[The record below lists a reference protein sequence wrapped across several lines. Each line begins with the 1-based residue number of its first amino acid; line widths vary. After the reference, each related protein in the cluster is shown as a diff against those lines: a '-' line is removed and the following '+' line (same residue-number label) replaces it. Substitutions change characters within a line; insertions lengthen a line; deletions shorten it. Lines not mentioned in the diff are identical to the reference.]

1 MFDQSTLVSC
11 IEALANNEWLR
22 LDVEPYVAEAEP
34 KLFYESNRDFLRVS
48 YSSSNVWPT
57 NPDFSLDF
65 EIENVAPATWL
76 ETFGSI
82 WIFPCHAKIMHRSHG
97 EVASIS
103 GIMTFENWTNLDE
116 HDDIPTYPEYENP
129 LLAAIASSIGFKSV
143 RDNAALSNA
152 ARLVLQLEPDDSLKF
167 QQFLDK
173 QPEEF

>member
-1 MFDQSTLVSC
+1 MFDQTTLVSC
-11 IEALANNEWLR
+11 IESLANNEWLR
-22 LDVEPYVAEAEP
+22 LDVEPCVAETES
-34 KLFYESNRDFLRVS
+34 KLFYISNRDFLRVS
-48 YSSSNVWPT
+48 YSSSIIWPP
-57 NPDFSLDF
+57 NQDFSLDF
-65 EIENVAPATWL
+65 EIENVAPAAWL

-82 WIFPCHAKIMHRSHG
+82 WIFPCHAKIMHSSHG

-103 GIMTFENWTNLDE
+103 GVMTFENWMNLDE
-116 HDDIPTYPEYENP
+116 HEDLPAYPEHENP

-167 QQFLDK
+167 QQFLEE